1 MTSALVIF
9 FVYVSLGKGKKSKQT
24 GLHLTKKFHMMEE
37 TLNKTK
43 TPSTKQDKIFA
54 NDISDRTNVQ
64 NIQRTHTT
72 QLQKRKSDTV

>member
-1 MTSALVIF
+1 
-9 FVYVSLGKGKKSKQT
+9 
-24 GLHLTKKFHMMEE
+24 MMEE